1 MCRNNTVNRDN
12 RKNCANIL
20 RKEVDIMSDVK
31 MELYHGSGDIVE
43 FPEIRKT
50 RYTKD
55 FSWGFYCTQSYEQA
69 HRWAER
75 RHTHG
80 VVNVYIYHENPELRI
95 KKFPKRTDEWLDFI
109 AECRS
114 GKIHDYDIVEGPMA
128 DDTIWNFVND
138 FLNGNISR
146 SVFWEYAKF
155 KHPTHQ
161 ISFHSI
167 KALACLEFERSEE
180 IHEQEL

>member
-1 MCRNNTVNRDN
+1 MM
-12 RKNCANIL
+12 
-20 RKEVDIMSDVK
+20 EV
-31 MELYHGSGDIVE
+31 YHGSNVIVNQ
-43 FPEIRKT
+43 PKIIT
-50 RYTKD
+50 DGYYKD
-55 FSWGFYCTQSYEQA
+55 FGYGFYCTNFEKQA
-69 HRWAER
+69 KRWALTKKKN
-75 RHTHG
+75 HI
-80 VVNVYIYHENPELRI
+80 VNVYTYSENSDLNCKVFEQMS
-95 KKFPKRTDEWLDFI
+95 DEWLDFVVSSRRGI
-109 AECRS
+109 T
-114 GKIHDYDIVEGPMA
+114 HTNDIVEGPMA

>member
-1 MCRNNTVNRDN
+1 MKNT
-12 RKNCANIL
+12 I
-20 RKEVDIMSDVK
+20 I
-31 MELYHGSGDIVE
+31 YHGSNVE
-43 FPEIRKT
+43 VSNPKILING
-50 RYTKD
+50 YYKD
-55 FSWGFYCTQSYEQA
+55 FGYGFYCTNIEKQA
-69 HRWAER
+69 KRWAL
-75 RHTHG
+75 TKKG
-80 VVNVYIYHENPELRI
+80 ASVVNNYSYLKNPELKI
-95 KKFPKRTDEWLDFI
+95 LCFSEMTEEWLDFVVN
-109 AECRS
+109 CRR
-114 GKIHDYDIVEGPMA
+114 GKMHTYDIVEGPMA

>member
-80 VVNVYIYHENPELRI
+80 VVNVYIYHENP
-95 KKFPKRTDEWLDFI
+95 DEWLDFI